1 MDRKGLEL
9 GVGVFLLIGLLCL
22 AYLSLKLGDIQ
33 WFGSGNYRVYAEFS
47 TVGGLKEQASVTMAG
62 VQIGTVERISLRDGR
77 ALVAMNIHKE
87 VPLEEDASANIRTQG
102 LIGDKYISI
111 SPGASDKLLKAGG
124 KIMDTQAPVD
134 LESLLGK
141 FVFGGVDKGKDKDN
155 ETGKE

>member
-22 AYLSLKLGDIQ
+22 AYLSFKLGDIQ
-33 WFGSGNYRVYAEFS
+33 WLSGANYHVYAEFS

-62 VQIGTVERISLRDGR
+62 VQIGTVDKISLKDGR
-77 ALVAMNIHKE
+77 ALVAMNIRKE
-87 VPLEEDASANIRTQG
+87 VQLEEDSSANIRTQG

-111 SPGASDKLLKAGG
+111 SPGASDKFIKANG

-134 LESLLGK
+134 IEALLGK
-141 FVFGGVDKGKDKDN
+141 FVFGSVDKGKEK
-155 ETGKE
+155 EPGKE